1 MTTPRNV
8 PASIRQRLLN
18 QAKKDFRP
26 FQELLLYFTMER
38 FLYRLSQSKHA
49 DQFIL
54 KGALMLQVWCS
65 LNPRPTKDI
74 DLLGRTSL
82 GVTDIVAQIRDIL
95 TVDVQP
101 DGLVFHPNTIQTE
114 SITEDAQYEGTR
126 IRFQATLCKAQIRA
140 QIDIGFGDV
149 VHPEPV
155 TMDLPVILN
164 LPAPRMLCYSQESA
178 IAEKFEAMVKLDTL
192 NSRMKDF
199 YDIWLLSRQFNFD
212 GPELAKAIGLTFK
225 QRGTPLPRKVEALTK
240 PFVDDKQPQWSAF
253 HNRLQQK
260 HVPASF
266 ADIVAS
272 IAEFLSPVIAAITSG
287 SSGPTRWRA
296 PGPWT

>member
-149 VHPEPV
+149 VHPELV
-155 TMDLPVILN
+155 TTDLPVILN

-287 SSGPTRWRA
+287 GSGPTRWRA